1 MEAMRFG
8 LIGYGLWS
16 RHHATAIAKA
26 PGSELAAIACASEA
40 TAATARQTFP
50 NVPVL
55 IGYEHLLARPDI
67 DAVVISVPNHLHAEI
82 GTAALA
88 ADKDVLLEKPMAT
101 TLEDCDRLISAARAS
116 GRVLSIGHELRLSAQ
131 YGRVKELIDTG
142 EIGTPRYLSF
152 SLFRFPFRPGSG
164 GWRYDAARVGSW
176 LLEEPVHVFDFTMW
190 YFASLGDPLS
200 VQAVGAPR
208 SGEAGMSSELTVIL
222 RFAGSAHAVIT
233 ETLAG
238 FEYHQLLHVV
248 GAEGSIR
255 SWWSGALDRT
265 REARFDLRLTR
276 RNNREPETIPVAA
289 SGELVELEEQARR
302 IVPAFQRREPL
313 VSGEESKKRVAVCLA
328 AERSLRENREIP
340 LTF

>member
-1 MEAMRFG
+1 MRFG
-8 LIGYGLWS
+8 LIGYGLWG
-16 RHHATAIAKA
+16 RHHANAIAKA
-26 PGSELAAIACASEA
+26 PGAELAAIACASEA
-40 TAATARQTFP
+40 TAAMARRDFP
-50 NVPVL
+50 HVPIL
-55 IGYEHLLARPDI
+55 IGYEHLLVRPDI

-82 GTAALA
+82 GAAALA
-88 ADKDVLLEKPMAT
+88 AGKDVLLEKPMAT
-101 TLEDCDRLISAARAS
+101 TLEDCDRLIAAARAS

-131 YGRVKELIDTG
+131 YGRVKDLIDTG

-176 LLEEPVHVFDFTMW
+176 ILEEPIHFFDFTMW

-200 VQAVGAPR
+200 VQAIGASR
-208 SGEAGMSSELTVIL
+208 AGEAGMSSELTVIL
-222 RFAGSAHAVIT
+222 RFAAGAHAVIT

-248 GAEGSIR
+248 GADGSIR

-265 REARFDLRLTR
+265 REARYELRLTR
-276 RNNREPETIPVAA
+276 SGCRDPETIPITA

-302 IVPAFQRREPL
+302 IVSAFQQRKPL
-313 VSGEESKKRVAVCLA
+313 VSGEESKKRIAVCLA
-328 AERSLRENREIP
+328 VERSLEDNGEIP